1 MHSVAVFTNGWKP
14 SNWSWRM
21 ASSSNTSTL
30 CCGSLTS
37 AKGVTQPSSTP
48 RYSAQALD
56 RGERQAA
63 FADLFGDARQ
73 VGLLALV
80 EQHQVVASTLAVAQE
95 QVLDALVG
103 QFDALRVIF
112 LDGGDRGMLDP
123 LAVDGQLA
131 EQRQKRLLVH
141 FRTHGTRALR

>member
-1 MHSVAVFTNGWKP
+1 MPGRS
-14 SNWSWRM
+14 
-21 ASSSNTSTL
+21 AS
-30 CCGSLTS
+30 
-37 AKGVTQPSSTP
+37 
-48 RYSAQALD
+48 
-56 RGERQAA
+56 
-63 FADLFGDARQ
+63 F
-73 VGLLALV
+73 ALV

-112 LDGGDRGMLDP
+112 LDGGDRRMLDP